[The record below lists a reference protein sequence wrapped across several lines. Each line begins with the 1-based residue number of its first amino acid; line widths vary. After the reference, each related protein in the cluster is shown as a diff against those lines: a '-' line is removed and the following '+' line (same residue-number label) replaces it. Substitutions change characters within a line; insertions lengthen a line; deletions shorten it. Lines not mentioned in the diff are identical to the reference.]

1 MEVNQMSTTTVST
14 ASSSVTESERIAEVA
29 RLNAKYP
36 KYWHHG
42 GNAPEYHQ
50 GYRFKGRIY

>member
-1 MEVNQMSTTTVST
+1 MSTTTVST
-14 ASSSVTESERIAEVA
+14 ASTSVEESERIVEVA

-42 GNAPEYHQ
+42 GNVPEYHQ
-50 GYRFKGRIY
+50 GYRFKGRVY